1 MVLLVLLLLLE
12 LLAQLLCHVEAA
24 AFMNNGSDGYQVING
39 RHRHHIRTAGDIPSF
54 DCWSFLSIFQ
64 HKMNGCHRKN
74 KQHMVLVY
82 VCTIF
87 RGEVDAII
95 SFIVYHLSLGVSHI
109 TVYYSSD
116 RERSTWFN
124 HPTLTC
130 LKRHG
135 LVSLVERSTIRH
147 VRSAVSSD
155 HSRAG
160 LRDDHDRDHDHDD
173 DDRAYG
179 DHCFSEDHLSSW
191 KGSHAAAAT
200 TTMAWGAML
209 LLYDMVV
216 LSHRLKCIGE
226 LFYNASSSSS
236 RASLA
241 MRTYSFLPDE
251 EEGDDTS
258 LIILT
263 HHHLHSSSSLII
275 ILTHHLHSL
284 IIIFTH
290 HLHSSSSSLIIFTH
304 HPHSSSSLIIIF
316 IIIII
321 IFIITHHPHSSSSLS

>member
-1 MVLLVLLLLLE
+1 
-12 LLAQLLCHVEAA
+12 
-24 AFMNNGSDGYQVING
+24 MNNGSDGYQVING
-39 RHRHHIRTAGDIPSF
+39 RHRHHIRTAGDVPSF

-64 HKMNGCHRKN
+64 HKMDGCHRKN

-109 TVYYSSD
+109 TVYYISD

-130 LKRHG
+130 LGRHG
-135 LVSLVERSTIRH
+135 LVTLVERSTIRH
-147 VRSAVSSD
+147 VRSAVSID

-160 LRDDHDRDHDHDD
+160 LRDNHDRDHDHDD

-191 KGSHAAAAT
+191 KGSHAGATAAT
-200 TTMAWGAML
+200 TTIAWGAML
-209 LLYDMVV
+209 LLHDMVV

-226 LFYNASSSSS
+226 LFYNASSSSSS

-258 LIILT
+258 LIILFTHHLHSSSSLIILTDHLHSSSSLIIFT

-275 ILTHHLHSL
+275 FTHHLHSL
-284 IIIFTH
+284 
-290 HLHSSSSSLIIFTH
+290 SSQ
-304 HPHSSSSLIIIF
+304 SSSLIII
-316 IIIII
+316 IIIIM
-321 IFIITHHPHSSSSLS
+321 L